1 MVSRKPGKFE
11 NPGENISE
19 SPLWSITAKQE
30 NIWTNV
36 FIQEVDQESRG

>member
-11 NPGENISE
+11 NPGENFCKS
-19 SPLWSITAKQE
+19 SLWSIAAKQE
-30 NIWTNV
+30 NTWTNV